1 MKDHAQYQI
10 VFFFFLNNN
19 HLIPTLIY
27 GDIIISSFKGLLIGY
42 SHFNSSLLTHVTF
55 PLSIFPSSLCRLS
68 LSQVLIDREIAAARA
83 VITFIMRR
91 HLNMPTFF
99 LRIQLESKFCFEKG
113 MVKEFRLSEFL
124 L

>member
-10 VFFFFLNNN
+10 VFFFFFNNN

-42 SHFNSSLLTHVTF
+42 SHFNRSLLTHVTF

-91 HLNMPTFF
+91 HLNLPTFF
-99 LRIQLESKFCFEKG
+99 KNPIGIKVLF
-113 MVKEFRLSEFL
+113 
-124 L
+124 